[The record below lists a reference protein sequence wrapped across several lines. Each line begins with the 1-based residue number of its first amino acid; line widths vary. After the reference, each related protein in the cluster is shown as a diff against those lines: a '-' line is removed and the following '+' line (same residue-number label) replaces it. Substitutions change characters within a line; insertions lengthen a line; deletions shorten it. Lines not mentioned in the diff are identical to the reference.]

1 MKLLVVNG
9 TKLNL
14 LGNREPSFYGHNTYK
29 DLVAD
34 LTTYGAKKGILLDCL
49 QSNHEGELIDCLH
62 NAIGVYDGVIINP
75 GAYTHYSYALRD
87 AIQGISLPVLEV
99 HISNIYKRES
109 FRHVSVTAPACV
121 GQISGLGTQGYFL
134 AIDYFVRSLSNNES
148 VPEEENSH

>member
-1 MKLLVVNG
+1 MKLLIVNG
-9 TKLNL
+9 PNLNL
-14 LGNREPSFYGHNTYK
+14 LGNREPSFYGNNTYK
-29 DLVAD
+29 DLIAN
-34 LTTYGAKKGILLDCL
+34 LTIYAAKQGILIDCF

-62 NAIGVYDGVIINP
+62 NAIGNYDGIIMNP

-87 AIQGISLPVLEV
+87 AIQGISLPVVEV

-134 AIDYFVRSLSNNES
+134 AIDYFIRSLSNDETIL
-148 VPEEENSH
+148 EEENSH